1 MKHLVYA
8 DYAATSPLSAA
19 AREAMLPYLDALFAN
34 PSAVYQIGR
43 QARRAVEEARDAIAA
58 CLGARPEE
66 IYFTGCGTEGDNWAV
81 KGMAQLGAG
90 AGKRALITSAFE
102 HHAVLHPCAAME
114 KAGFSVTYLPVHA
127 DGAVRPA
134 ELAAALRPDTALVSV
149 MFANN
154 EVGTVQP
161 VAELAKLCHA
171 HGVPLHTDAVQAAG
185 HLPIDVHAMGID
197 LLSLSAHK
205 FGGPKGTGVLYVRRG
220 LFLPPLLDGGAQE
233 QGRRSGTENVAGI
246 VGMAAALQES
256 CARMEAEAV
265 RLSALRDRLESGLLA
280 AVPQC
285 RNSLAPGQPRL
296 PGHLN
301 LCFEGIEGDTLLLLL
316 DRAGVCA
323 SSGSA
328 CTAGSIDPSH
338 VLSALGIPPAWA
350 RGSLRLTLGFGT
362 TQEDVDILLH
372 AIPAAVARIRSLA
385 SDSYS
390 V

>member
-114 KAGFSVTYLPVHA
+114 KEGFSVTYLPVHA

-134 ELAAALRPDTALVSV
+134 ELAVALRPDTALVSV